1 MLALEAFYL
10 FTKPDIDDTVKAN
23 ARRLTL
29 QIASLDNLQTQK
41 SIKLLGFTLNCKF
54 DF

>member
-10 FTKPDIDDTVKAN
+10 FTKQSMDDTVKAN

-29 QIASLDNLQTQK
+29 QITSVDKLQTQK
-41 SIKLLGFTLNCKF
+41 SLKLLGLTLNCKF